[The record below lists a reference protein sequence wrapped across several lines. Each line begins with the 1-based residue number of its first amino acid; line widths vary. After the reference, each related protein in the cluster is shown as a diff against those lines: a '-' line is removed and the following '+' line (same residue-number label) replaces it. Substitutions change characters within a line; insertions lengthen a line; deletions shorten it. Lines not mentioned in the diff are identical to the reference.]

1 MGKQGLTDSST
12 LFFSIHP
19 SMKWNESIHNYYYIF
34 IFNIY
39 DDHVLISLLGISRDS
54 RHKRSHT
61 GAKRAQYRKKRKFE
75 LGRQPANT
83 KLGAKRI
90 HTVRTRGGNSKFRA
104 LRLDSGSFSWGSEAI
119 SRKTRIIDVIYNSTN
134 NELVR
139 TKTLV
144 KSAIVQIDATPFRQ
158 WYESHY
164 GEVLGK
170 KRQAD
175 AAVAEVKKSNSLVKK
190 QAGRKAL
197 AKVDALVDDQFTTG
211 RLYAIITSRP
221 GQSGRCDGYV
231 LEGKELEFYLKKF
244 KAHKKN

>member
-1 MGKQGLTDSST
+1 M
-12 LFFSIHP
+12 
-19 SMKWNESIHNYYYIF
+19 YINF
-34 IFNIY
+34 INFIIRIIRI
-39 DDHVLISLLGISRDS
+39 VRISQYHTTGISRDS
-54 RHKRSHT
+54 RHKRSNT

-83 KLGAKRI
+83 KLGQKRI

-119 SRKTRIIDVIYNSTN
+119 SRKTRIIDVVYNASN

-144 KSAIVQIDATPFRQ
+144 KSAIVQVDATPFRQ

-164 GEVLGK
+164 GDVLGK
-170 KRQAD
+170 KRPSIEAS
-175 AAVAEVKKSNSLVKK
+175 ASAAEVSKKASNSVVKK
-190 QAGRKAL
+190 QSSRKSL
-197 AKVDALVDDQFTTG
+197 AKVEPIVDDQFTTG
-211 RLYAIITSRP
+211 RLYAIISSRP
-221 GQSGRCDGYV
+221 GQSGRCDGYI
-231 LEGKELEFYLKKF
+231 LEGKELEFYLKKI

>member
-1 MGKQGLTDSST
+1 
-12 LFFSIHP
+12 
-19 SMKWNESIHNYYYIF
+19 
-34 IFNIY
+34 
-39 DDHVLISLLGISRDS
+39 
-54 RHKRSHT
+54 
-61 GAKRAQYRKKRKFE
+61 
-75 LGRQPANT
+75 
-83 KLGAKRI
+83 
-90 HTVRTRGGNSKFRA
+90 

-119 SRKTRIIDVIYNSTN
+119 SRKTRIIDVVYNASN

-144 KSAIVQIDATPFRQ
+144 KSAIVQVDATPFRQ

-170 KRQAD
+170 KRVTEASAE
-175 AAVAEVKKSNSLVKK
+175 AAKRSNSVQKK
-190 QAGRKAL
+190 QATRKDL
-197 AKVDALVDDQFTTG
+197 AKVESLVDDQFTTG

-231 LEGKELEFYLKKF
+231 LEGKELEFYLKKI